1 MPNHHIFPA
10 LFFVVLLHMFAFSSA
25 YLFFSR
31 STVQDSSPEGQEIA
45 VDFAVVP
52 EGGAVEEE
60 PAAEVFDPPA
70 AEVPEPVPDPEP
82 QPVLEAP
89 KPKPESKA
97 PKPKP
102 RPAAQGPRAAIPNA
116 AGNAS
121 PSVNAAPSPVT
132 QKGAG
137 GNAVVLRQV
146 KPSYPALSR
155 RKGEE
160 GRVVLNVLVRADG
173 TAGNISIKRSSGFS
187 RLDTAA
193 ESAVRRWRFEP
204 YRVGGLATDHEY
216 SIVIIFSLLD
226 Q

>member
-1 MPNHHIFPA
+1 
-10 LFFVVLLHMFAFSSA
+10 MFAFSSA

-31 STVQDSSPEGQEIA
+31 STAQDSSPKGQEIA

-89 KPKPESKA
+89 KPKP
-97 PKPKP
+97 KP
-102 RPAAQGPRAAIPNA
+102 RPATQGPRAAIPNA

-137 GNAVVLRQV
+137 DNAVVLRQV